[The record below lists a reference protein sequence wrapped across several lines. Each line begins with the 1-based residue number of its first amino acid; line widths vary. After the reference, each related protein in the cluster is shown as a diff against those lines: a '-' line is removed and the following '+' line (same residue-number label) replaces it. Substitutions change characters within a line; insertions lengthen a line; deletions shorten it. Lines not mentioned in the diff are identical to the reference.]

1 MCGLAGAIG
10 TIEPR
15 LLAAVRA
22 ATDAQRHRGPDD
34 EGCWQSGSAG
44 HVGAILGFRRLA
56 IIDLSQDGHQPMGD
70 PETHNV
76 IAFNGEIY
84 NFVELRKE
92 LESLGAT
99 FRSKSDTEVV
109 LKAYA
114 KWGVDAVSRLCGMFA
129 FAIWDAQQRRM
140 VLARDRLGIK
150 PLYLC
155 EAAPRNGHHTLL
167 FASELRALLATGLVP
182 RRLARGAVANYVWN
196 GFVVGP
202 ESIIE
207 GVRLLPAATVSTFD
221 VHGNCCESRRY
232 WQLPDGRPAADGIEQ
247 LRHELHDVM
256 RQHLISDVPLA
267 VFLSG
272 GIDSS
277 AVTAM
282 AARVATSNAGLRT
295 FNVAFDEQD
304 YDEARHARRVA
315 EALGTEHV
323 EVRLTQARFHDGLDQ
338 ALGSM
343 DQPTFDGI
351 NTYFVSRAVRDA
363 GVTVALSGA
372 GGDELF
378 GGYRSFRDIPRA
390 SRISRRTQRVPARVL
405 RLVARAVVW
414 AKYGRLGEVPPQTR
428 WGKLEDI
435 LATRGRLVDLY
446 QTSYALF
453 TTDFAR
459 QLTAGCGVD
468 DQHCGL
474 PMHRLRELESLAGD
488 APTLHAVSVLELANF
503 LGERL
508 LRDTDAASM
517 AASLEA
523 RVPLLDHRVVE
534 AAARIPSEQR
544 FLPLGRKLLLRT
556 LAMPELDKALFDR
569 PKRGF
574 ELPIDV
580 WSRQRLRGEVESLLL
595 DRSLCASCGLDA
607 DAVGRLWRAF
617 CADAPGLYWSRVWAL
632 FALLWWSKEY
642 RAAV

>member
-15 LLAAVRA
+15 LLGAVRA
-22 ATDAQRHRGPDD
+22 ASDAQRHRGPDD
-34 EGCWQSGSAG
+34 QGFWQSAG
-44 HVGAILGFRRLA
+44 AGQVGAILGFRRLA
-56 IIDLSQDGHQPMGD
+56 IIDLSQDGHQPMRD
-70 PETHNV
+70 PETGNV

-92 LESLGAT
+92 LELLGAT

-114 KWGVDAVSRLCGMFA
+114 RWGVDTVSRLCGMFA
-129 FAIWDAQQRRM
+129 FAIWDAQRRM
-140 VLARDRLGIK
+140 LVLARDRLGIK

-155 EAAPRNGHHTLL
+155 EVPPQNGHRTLL

-182 RRLARGAVANYVWN
+182 RRLAQAAVANYVWN

-202 ESIIE
+202 EAIIE
-207 GVRLLPAATVSTFD
+207 RVRLLPAATVSTFD
-221 VHGNCCESRRY
+221 VHGTCCESRQY
-232 WQLPDGRPAADGIEQ
+232 WRLPQGRPAADGIEQ
-247 LRHELHDVM
+247 LRQELRCVM
-256 RQHLISDVPLA
+256 RQHLISDVPLG

-277 AVTAM
+277 AVTAL
-282 AARVATSNAGLRT
+282 AAGAAGSSAGLRT
-295 FNVAFDEQD
+295 FNVAFDEHD
-304 YDEARHARRVA
+304 YDEARHARHVA
-315 EALGTEHV
+315 EALGTQHV
-323 EVRLTQARFHDGLDQ
+323 EVRLTQARFHDELEN
-338 ALGSM
+338 ALASM

-351 NTYFVSRAVRDA
+351 NTYFVSRAVREA

-390 SRISRRTQRVPARVL
+390 SSISRRTQRVPVSVL
-405 RLVARAVVW
+405 RLVAGAVVW
-414 AKYGRLGEVPPQTR
+414 ARYRRLAEVPPQTR
-428 WGKLEDI
+428 WGKLGDI

-459 QLTAGCGVD
+459 QLTAGRGIGD
-468 DQHCGL
+468 HHCGL
-474 PMHRLRELESLAGD
+474 PMHRLRELESLTAD

-517 AASLEA
+517 ASSLEA

-534 AAARIPSEQR
+534 ATARVPSESR
-544 FLPLGRKLLLRT
+544 FLPLGRKSLLRT
-556 LAMPELDKALFDR
+556 LAMPELDQALFDR
-569 PKRGF
+569 PKQGF
-574 ELPIDV
+574 VLPIDV
-580 WSRQRLRGEVESLLL
+580 WSRHRLRGEVESVLL

-607 DAVGRLWRAF
+607 GATSRLWRAF
-617 CADAPGLYWSRVWAL
+617 SAGAPGLYWSRVWAL
-632 FALLWWSKEY
+632 FALLWWAKQHH
-642 RAAV
+642 ATV